1 MKATALLPFF
11 FCLPVWLNR
20 QANILSLRPSVKE
33 QVMPWEWKEPDFNPD
48 TCIAVPSAF
57 TPNADGKNDKIG
69 PIENGCRIRALLF
82 RIYNRRGQVVFM
94 SEYIGNDWDGTVNG
108 APQDAGYYPYICYY
122 TPEGGVNKMFT
133 GTITLF
139 R

>member
-1 MKATALLPFF
+1 MKATVFIPLL
-11 FCLPVWLNR
+11 FCLPYWLNIQAVTLNLR
-20 QANILSLRPSVKE
+20 QGVSDRVLPTELFK
-33 QVMPWEWKEPDFNPD
+33 PDFNPD

-69 PIENGCRIRALLF
+69 PIENGCKIRALLF
-82 RIYNRRGQVVFM
+82 RIYNRRGQVVFV

-122 TPEGGVNKMFT
+122 TPEGGGNKMFT
-133 GTITLF
+133 GTITLI